1 MANIHPLDDWRQK
14 QKELIERNKAELKA
28 ASLELAK
35 RAERA
40 EPKGF
45 GDTVEEVFKKTGIS
59 YVAKKAL
66 GEDCGCDKR
75 KEKLNKMFPYKKK
88 K

>member
-1 MANIHPLDDWRQK
+1 MADIHPLDEWRQK
-14 QKELIERNKAELKA
+14 QQELLNQNKQNLK
-28 ASLELAK
+28 
-35 RAERA
+35 
-40 EPKGF
+40 KGF
-45 GDTVEEVFKKTGIS
+45 GDTIEEVFKKTGIS